1 MVMQK
6 TSFSN
11 TASLTPEKIGEA
23 GLTAFFS
30 IAAEWELS
38 IDQQRNL
45 LGEPKK
51 TTFFSWKKTKKTSL
65 NRDTLDRISYLLG
78 IYKAIH
84 ILFADSIAM
93 EWIRNKNKDPLF
105 NGMSPLAYMLEGSI
119 VNLADV
125 RRYLDWARG

>member
-1 MVMQK
+1 MQK
-6 TSFSN
+6 TSFPV
-11 TASLTPEKIGEA
+11 TTPFPPEQLGEA

-30 IAAEWELS
+30 IAAEWNLS

-51 TTFFSWKKTKKTSL
+51 TTFFSWKKTKKSSL
-65 NRDTLDRISYLLG
+65 NKDTLDRISYLLG
-78 IYKAIH
+78 IYKSIH
-84 ILFADSIAM
+84 ILFSDSTAL
-93 EWIRNKNKDPLF
+93 EWIKNKNKDPLF
-105 NGMSPLAYMLEGSI
+105 NGLSPLEYMLEGSV

>member
-1 MVMQK
+1 MVLQK
-6 TSFSN
+6 TSFSDA
-11 TASLTPEKIGEA
+11 ASVTPEIIGEA

-30 IAAEWELS
+30 IAAEWGLS

-51 TTFFSWKKTKKTSL
+51 TTFFSWKKTRKFSL

-84 ILFADSIAM
+84 ILFADSTAL
-93 EWIRNKNKDPLF
+93 EWIRNRNKDPLF
-105 NGMSPLAYMLEGSI
+105 NGLSPLEYMLEGSV